1 MGSPRRLTILVAGGA
16 LALAGPA
23 LAQFSDSFNFL
34 KAVKDRKGDDVMTY
48 LNKPGAPVLNARD
61 GGSGDTALMIVTRRH
76 DDQWLAFLLSRG
88 ADPTIKDSTGNTPLH
103 IATQSSDIEGV
114 TMLLQ
119 AGANVNA
126 VNANGETPLILAVH
140 TRDLPTI
147 RLLLTNRANP
157 DIADTIAGESARDY
171 AKGDRRGTSV
181 VKLFD
186 EVKAKPA
193 AQVMGPVR

>member
-1 MGSPRRLTILVAGGA
+1 MGWPRRLSILFGA

-34 KAVKDRKGDDVMTY
+34 KAVKDRKGDEVMTY
-48 LNKPGAPVLNARD
+48 LNKPGQPVLNARD
-61 GGSGDTALMIVTRRH
+61 GASGDTALMIVTRRH

-88 ADPTIKDSTGNTPLH
+88 ADASVRDSSGNVPLH
-103 IATQSSDIEGV
+103 VAAQSSDIEAV
-114 TMLLQ
+114 TLLLQ

-126 VNANGETPLILAVH
+126 VNGSGETPLILAVH
-140 TRDLPTI
+140 NRDLPTI

-157 DIADTIAGESARDY
+157 DIADTIAGQSARDY
-171 AKGDRRGTSV
+171 AASDRRGTAV

-193 AQVMGPVR
+193 VQVVGPVR